1 MTATF
6 LSLLGSKDGFGAV
19 VAEVAEAVE
28 RKRGKRVARGEKGFL
43 VVDQRE
49 RRSGATICLRCKAR
63 KNGKTDTE
71 VLVMSSVFEMWF
83 YVGFK
88 SYLGFFFPGF

>member
-28 RKRGKRVARGEKGFL
+28 RKRGKGK
-43 VVDQRE
+43 Q
-49 RRSGATICLRCKAR
+49 SKR
-63 KNGKTDTE
+63 KE
-71 VLVMSSVFEMWF
+71 VR
-83 YVGFK
+83 K
-88 SYLGFFFPGF
+88 SKRASQTTPRFSISYI

>member
-19 VAEVAEAVE
+19 VAEVAEAME
-28 RKRGKRVARGEKGFL
+28 RKRGKRVPRGEKGFL

-49 RRSGATICLRCKAR
+49 RRSGATIC
-63 KNGKTDTE
+63 
-71 VLVMSSVFEMWF
+71 
-83 YVGFK
+83 
-88 SYLGFFFPGF
+88 